1 MSEVMGQIKKGLLP
15 GVSHWNHPNYYS
27 FFPSNCSPS
36 TMFGFLLSHVLNE
49 RNDCGSLMASHLEE
63 LLLEWGARMLS
74 LPAFLH
80 PSENAVGE
88 VANTASESFRIMG
101 AVAKQL
107 KIKKLGLKYEDY

>member
-1 MSEVMGQIKKGLLP
+1 
-15 GVSHWNHPNYYS
+15 
-27 FFPSNCSPS
+27 
-36 TMFGFLLSHVLNE
+36 
-49 RNDCGSLMASHLEE
+49 MASHLEE

-107 KIKKLGLKYEDY
+107 KIKKLGLKYEDYWDKVVAYAFDQANYAV